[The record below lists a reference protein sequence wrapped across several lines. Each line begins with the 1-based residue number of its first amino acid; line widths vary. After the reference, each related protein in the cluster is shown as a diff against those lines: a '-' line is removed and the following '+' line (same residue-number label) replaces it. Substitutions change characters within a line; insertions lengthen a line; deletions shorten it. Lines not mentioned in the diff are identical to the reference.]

1 MSTTGSLLLGPRMLL
16 CGFWVPHAQ
25 PPAAVGSSLM
35 KPPAPRQC
43 PRAQPPTH
51 PCPRTPAL
59 VGRVGGQGV
68 PKEAVLAA
76 VAVEAGCVVDALE
89 ALACVAVAVPH
100 SVRIDVVIAL
110 AQAARPHSAV
120 LTKWVPEIGI
130 ITQLASFAWGRTEA
144 HVLQQRAHC
153 RSLTW
158 PPSAAPPRST
168 LLSFFPFSPCEGT
181 RKVHK
186 TTQESL
192 SISKFNPFSLELRIM
207 NYFSFPLPSY
217 HLKPYLLSFVVN

>member
-89 ALACVAVAVPH
+89 ALARPAVAVPH
-100 SVRIDVVIAL
+100 GIGLHIAIAL
-110 AQAARPHSAV
+110 AGLARPGGCRVSKVAV
-120 LTKWVPEIGI
+120 STV
-130 ITQLASFAWGRTEA
+130 LAVG
-144 HVLQQRAHC
+144 
-153 RSLTW
+153 
-158 PPSAAPPRST
+158 P
-168 LLSFFPFSPCEGT
+168 
-181 RKVHK
+181 
-186 TTQESL
+186 
-192 SISKFNPFSLELRIM
+192 
-207 NYFSFPLPSY
+207 
-217 HLKPYLLSFVVN
+217 

>member
-1 MSTTGSLLLGPRMLL
+1 MREEKAL
-16 CGFWVPHAQ
+16 
-25 PPAAVGSSLM
+25 
-35 KPPAPRQC
+35 
-43 PRAQPPTH
+43 
-51 PCPRTPAL
+51 TPAL
-59 VGRVGGQGV
+59 VSRVGGQGV
-68 PKEAVLAA
+68 PEEAVFAA